1 MTDLRL
7 WVQGGEEAEARLR
20 EVLARE
26 GFRIV
31 EPPRSEA
38 GHPAT
43 SLVVEPDAGH
53 AHAEGAL
60 AHAPGAAREAA
71 RKLEDLERTVLEL
84 RNLDVAKSQFLTNV
98 SHELRTPLTAIVT
111 YGEILR
117 DGLLGEISVRQREA
131 IESMIGSCRQLLS
144 MIEEILTYARTNA
157 QAIALQPSDFPMEE
171 VVRSVHEM
179 NASLIERKALRFEA
193 EFAPGLPRARADRDK
208 VAHVLGNLLGNA
220 IDFTP
225 DEGMVTVSARRSPLD
240 AGWIEVVVEDT
251 GIGIDPA
258 HHELIFQ
265 EFAQVDAS
273 RSRIH
278 HGTGLGLAIAR
289 EFVRLHGGRI
299 WVESEL
305 GSGSRFYFTL
315 PSVEMQVAARP
326 EPVPAATAAEL

>member
-7 WVQGGEEAEARLR
+7 TIHGGHEVEARLR

-31 EPPRSEA
+31 EAPRAEA
-38 GHPAT
+38 GGGPA
-43 SLVVEPDAGH
+43 LVVEPHGAGLH
-53 AHAEGAL
+53 GLPREY
-60 AHAPGAAREAA
+60 ARRIE
-71 RKLEDLERTVLEL
+71 ELERTILEL

-117 DGLLGEISVRQREA
+117 DGMLGEITPRQREA

-157 QAIALQPSDFPMEE
+157 QAIAIRPSNFGVEE
-171 VVRSVHEM
+171 VLRTVHEM
-179 NASLIERKALRFEA
+179 NASLIERKSLSFDTAIA
-193 EFAPGLPRARADRDK
+193 ADLPPAHADRDK
-208 VAHVLGNLLGNA
+208 VAHVLGNLIGNA

-225 DEGMVTVSARRSPLD
+225 DGGRVHVAARRSGTDPT
-240 AGWIEVVVEDT
+240 WIEVVVEDT
-251 GIGIDPA
+251 GIGIDPV

-273 RSRIH
+273 RARIH

-289 EFVRLHGGRI
+289 QFVRLHGGRI

-305 GSGSRFYFTL
+305 GEGSRFFFTL
-315 PSVEMQVAARP
+315 PSAEANGSA
-326 EPVPAATAAEL
+326 AAEAAAA

>member
-1 MTDLRL
+1 MPDLR
-7 WVQGGEEAEARLR
+7 VVFQGGHEAEARLR

-31 EPPRSEA
+31 EGPRAEA
-38 GHPAT
+38 GT
-43 SLVVEPDAGH
+43 LVLEAEAH
-53 AHAEGAL
+53 AHGHGPREV
-60 AHAPGAAREAA
+60 AHRIE
-71 RKLEDLERTVLEL
+71 ELERTVLEL

-117 DGLLGEISVRQREA
+117 DGMLGDISPRQREA
-131 IESMIGSCRQLLS
+131 IESMIGSCRQLLA

-157 QAIALQPSDFPMEE
+157 QAISIRPSTFSLDE

-179 NASLIERKALRFEA
+179 NASLVERKSLEFDTALAA
-193 EFAPGLPRARADRDK
+193 ELPRVHADRDK
-208 VAHVLGNLLGNA
+208 VAHVLGNLIGNA

-225 DEGMVTVSARRSPLD
+225 DGGSVRVVARRSPAD
-240 AGWIEVVVEDT
+240 PRWIEVGVEDT
-251 GIGIDPA
+251 GIGIDPT

-273 RSRIH
+273 RARIH

-289 EFVRLHGGRI
+289 QFVRLHGGRI
-299 WVESEL
+299 WVESDL
-305 GSGSRFYFTL
+305 GAGSRFYFTL
-315 PSVEMQVAARP
+315 PGVETVEAPHPAGAA
-326 EPVPAATAAEL
+326 PASAAA

>member
-7 WVQGGEEAEARLR
+7 TIHGGHEVEARLR

-31 EPPRSEA
+31 EPPRPEA
-38 GHPAT
+38 GGGAA
-43 SLVVEPDAGH
+43 LVVEPHGH
-53 AHAEGAL
+53 LPREY
-60 AHAPGAAREAA
+60 AR
-71 RKLEDLERTVLEL
+71 RLEELERTILEL

-117 DGLLGEISVRQREA
+117 DGMLGEITPRQREA

-157 QAIALQPSDFPMEE
+157 QAISIQPSDFTVDE
-171 VVRSVHEM
+171 VVRIVHDM
-179 NASLIERKALRFEA
+179 NASLIERKSLHFDLEMS
-193 EFAPGLPRARADRDK
+193 PDLPTAHADRDK
-208 VAHVLGNLLGNA
+208 VAHVLGNLIGNA

-225 DEGMVTVSARRSPLD
+225 DGGRVHVDAHRSPAD
-240 AGWIEVVVEDT
+240 PRWIEIVVEDT
-251 GIGIDPA
+251 GIGIDPV

-273 RSRIH
+273 RARIH

-289 EFVRLHGGRI
+289 QFVRLHGGRI

-305 GSGSRFYFTL
+305 GGGSRFLFTI
-315 PSVEMQVAARP
+315 PSVEASANAESAA
-326 EPVPAATAAEL
+326 A

>member
-7 WVQGGEEAEARLR
+7 QIHGGHEAEARLR

-31 EPPRSEA
+31 EPPKAEA
-38 GHPAT
+38 VAPPL
-43 SLVVEPDAGH
+43 LVVEAEGTH
-53 AHAEGAL
+53 AHP
-60 AHAPGAAREAA
+60 HHPHSRQEAS
-71 RKLEDLERTVLEL
+71 RRIEELERTVLEL

-117 DGLLGEISVRQREA
+117 DGMLGEITPRQREA
-131 IESMIGSCRQLLS
+131 IESMIGSCRQLLA

-157 QAIALQPSDFPMEE
+157 QAISIQPSSFAITD
-171 VVRSVHEM
+171 VVQTVFEM
-179 NASLIERKALRFEA
+179 NASLVERKGLTFETELA
-193 EFAPGLPRARADRDK
+193 DGLPRVYADRDK
-208 VAHVLGNLLGNA
+208 VAHVLGNLIGNA

-225 DEGMVTVSARRSPLD
+225 DGGRVRVVARRSPED
-240 AGWIEVVVEDT
+240 RRWIEVGVEDT

-258 HHELIFQ
+258 HHELIFR

-273 RSRIH
+273 RARIH

-289 EFVRLHGGRI
+289 QFVRLHGGRI

-305 GSGSRFYFTL
+305 GEGSRFYFTL
-315 PSVEMQVAARP
+315 PSVEVSAEAAVPVAKGA
-326 EPVPAATAAEL
+326 PA

>member
-7 WVQGGEEAEARLR
+7 QIHGGHEAEARLR

-31 EPPRSEA
+31 EPPRPEPGASA
-38 GHPAT
+38 V
-43 SLVVEPDAGH
+43 LVVEP
-53 AHAEGAL
+53 EG
-60 AHAPGAAREAA
+60 AHAPHPHGRHESTS
-71 RKLEDLERTVLEL
+71 RKIEELERTVLEL

-117 DGLLGEISVRQREA
+117 DGMLGEITPRQREA
-131 IESMIGSCRQLLS
+131 IESMIGSCRQLLA

-157 QAIALQPSDFPMEE
+157 QAISIQPSPFAIGE
-171 VVRSVHEM
+171 VVRTVFEM
-179 NASLIERKALRFEA
+179 NASLVERKGLSFET
-193 EFAPGLPRARADRDK
+193 ELDGELPRVYADRDK
-208 VAHVLGNLLGNA
+208 VAHVLGNLIGNA

-225 DEGMVTVSARRSPLD
+225 DGGRVRVVARRAPGDPRWL
-240 AGWIEVVVEDT
+240 EVGVEDT
-251 GIGIDPA
+251 GIGIDAA

-273 RSRIH
+273 RARIH

-289 EFVRLHGGRI
+289 QFVRLHGGRI

-305 GSGSRFYFTL
+305 GEGSRFYFTL
-315 PSVEMQVAARP
+315 PSVEVGAGAAAAPVA
-326 EPVPAATAAEL
+326 EGAAA